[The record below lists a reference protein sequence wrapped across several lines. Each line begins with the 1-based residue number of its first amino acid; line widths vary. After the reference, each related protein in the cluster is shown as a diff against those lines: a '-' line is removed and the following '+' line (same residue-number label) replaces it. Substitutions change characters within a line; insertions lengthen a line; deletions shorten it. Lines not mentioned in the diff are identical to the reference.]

1 MRTTIR
7 RMRGVALLWLGV
19 CTQVWAVPA
28 LQEVKVNPL
37 LADQLLLELSFSEPV
52 SGFTDRLSY
61 EPNQLLLHVPGAIGA
76 LTVNP
81 LPIKQ
86 QGVDNLKVE
95 GKGEGLDIKIALDQL
110 TPYQVHQQGNKLLV
124 SLGERAGQP
133 VAATAVS
140 PAASPSA
147 LVRSQPVIQ
156 SALIDTQ
163 RVAQNQSQYQP
174 VAVSSPVAAS
184 TPVAASKPVLSVSQ
198 ANTGGAYFNSVKGVD
213 FRRGKEGQG
222 EFLVTLD
229 NSSAAVDVSSR
240 GQKVLAKFHGTRIP
254 DDQLNLINVQD
265 FATPVSQVE
274 VFRQG
279 NDTLFELSVNGQF
292 DYRYDQADKMFIIE
306 VKKRV
311 ATTTAKQYQ
320 GKPISLNF
328 QDIPVRTVLQIIADF
343 NNLNLV
349 TTDSVSGNITLRL
362 DGVPWEQALDIILK
376 VRGLD
381 KRLDNNILLVAPADE
396 IAAREKQ
403 QLESRNQVADL
414 APLYTEYLQINYA
427 KASEVAALLSSDSTK
442 LLSPRG
448 AVSVDERTNV
458 LVVKDTADVISNVK
472 RMLDILDIPVKQV
485 VIEARMVTI
494 DDGFDEALGVRW
506 GVTKNDGHGNGT
518 SGTIEGNDG
527 SGNGN
532 LIQNPDGSSRINTNM
547 TRPDVADR
555 LNVNLPVTNAAGTLA
570 FQVARLANGTLL
582 DLELSALEK
591 ESKAEIIASP
601 RVTTANQKPALIE
614 QGTEIP
620 YVESSSSGA
629 TSVTFKKAVLSLK
642 VTPQITPDNRVIL
655 DLTVT
660 QDTKGETVP
669 TGTGD
674 AVSIN
679 AQSITTQVLVNNGE
693 TLVLG
698 GIYQQT
704 IKSDVSKV
712 PLLGDIPGLGYLFKK
727 TTSENK
733 KRELL
738 IFVTPRIV
746 TDAL

>member
-1 MRTTIR
+1 M
-7 RMRGVALLWLGV
+7 ALLWLGG

-52 SGFTDRLSY
+52 SGFTDRLTY

-86 QGVDNLKVE
+86 QGVNNLLVE
-95 GKGEGLDIKIALDQL
+95 GKGQGLDIKIALDQL

-124 SLGERAGQP
+124 ALGDKAGQP
-133 VAATAVS
+133 VASSAAPV
-140 PAASPSA
+140 AASQSA
-147 LVRSQPVIQ
+147 LVRSQPVTQ

-163 RVAQNQSQYQP
+163 RVAQNQSQYQAQP
-174 VAVSSPVAAS
+174 AMAATPTVAPSPVA
-184 TPVAASKPVLSVSQ
+184 PGKPVLSVSQ
-198 ANTGGAYFNSVKGVD
+198 ANMGGAYFNSVKGVD

-240 GQKVLAKFHGTRIP
+240 GQKVLAKFHGTRVT

-311 ATTTAKQYQ
+311 ATTAAKQYQ

-403 QLESRNQVADL
+403 QMESRNQVADL

-427 KASEVAALLSSDSTK
+427 KASEVAALLSSESTK

-506 GVTKNDGHGNGT
+506 GVTKTDGHGNGT

-532 LIQNPDGSSRINTNM
+532 LNPDGSINTDM

>member
-1 MRTTIR
+1 MRTTIER
-7 RMRGVALLWLGV
+7 VTKVALLFCASAV
-19 CTQVWAVPA
+19 SQAWAVA
-28 LQEVKVNPL
+28 TLQEIKVNPL
-37 LADQLLLELSFSEPV
+37 LADQLLVELSFSEPV
-52 SGFTDRLSY
+52 TGFTDRLSY
-61 EPNQLLLHVPGAIGA
+61 QPNQLLLHVPGAVGA
-76 LTVNP
+76 LKVNP
-81 LPIKQ
+81 LPIQ
-86 QGVDNLKVE
+86 RQGVDNIKVE
-95 GKGEGLDIKIALDQL
+95 GKGAGLDIKIALDQL
-110 TPYQVHQQGNKLLV
+110 APYQVQQQGNKLLV
-124 SLGERAGQP
+124 SLGEGASSGLINGESALIAPATSATPVSAPSAKVAATSSSALLNPQVVARSMPVASMTAP
-133 VAATAVS
+133 VAA
-140 PAASPSA
+140 
-147 LVRSQPVIQ
+147 QP
-156 SALIDTQ
+156 
-163 RVAQNQSQYQP
+163 
-174 VAVSSPVAAS
+174 
-184 TPVAASKPVLSVSQ
+184 ASKPVLNSYQSSG
-198 ANTGGAYFNSVKGVD
+198 GGAYFNSVTGVD
-213 FRRGKEGQG
+213 FRRGKDGQG

-240 GQKVLAKFHGTRIP
+240 GQTVLAKFHGTRVP
-254 DDQLNLINVQD
+254 DGLLNLINVQD

-274 VFRQG
+274 VSRQG
-279 NDTLFELSVNGQF
+279 SDTLFELSINGQF
-292 DYRYDQADKMFIIE
+292 DYRYDQADKLFIIE
-306 VKKRV
+306 VKKR
-311 ATTTAKQYQ
+311 TTATASKQYQ

-328 QDIPVRTVLQIIADF
+328 QDIPVRTVLQLIADF

-349 TTDSVSGNITLRL
+349 TTDSVAGNITLRL

-381 KRLDNNILLVAPADE
+381 KRLDNNILLVAPAEE

-414 APLYTEYLQINYA
+414 AQLYTEYLQINYA
-427 KASEVAALLSSDSTK
+427 KASEVAALLSSESTK

-458 LVVKDTADVISNVK
+458 LVVKDTADVISSIK

-506 GVTKNDGHGNGT
+506 GVTKNDGHGNST
-518 SGTIEGNDG
+518 SGSIEGNDG
-527 SGNGN
+527 SGNGT
-532 LIQNPDGSSRINTNM
+532 GTNTK
-547 TRPDVADR
+547 PSVDDR
-555 LNVNLPVTNAAGTLA
+555 MNVNLPVTNAAGTLA
-570 FQVARLANGTLL
+570 FQVARLADGTLL

-704 IKSDVSKV
+704 IKSDVTKV
-712 PLLGDIPGLGYLFKK
+712 PLLGDIPGLGALFRK

-738 IFVTPRIV
+738 IFVTPKIV
-746 TDAL
+746 TDAF

>member
-1 MRTTIR
+1 
-7 RMRGVALLWLGV
+7 MRGVALLWLGV

-124 SLGERAGQP
+124 SLGEKAGQP

-147 LVRSQPVIQ
+147 LVRSQPVTQ

-174 VAVSSPVAAS
+174 AAVSSPVAAPA
-184 TPVAASKPVLSVSQ
+184 PVAASKPVLSVSQ

-458 LVVKDTADVISNVK
+458 LVVKDTADVIGNVK

-506 GVTKNDGHGNGT
+506 GVTKTDGHGNGT

-527 SGNGN
+527 AGNN
-532 LIQNPDGSSRINTNM
+532 DGSSTI
-547 TRPDVADR
+547 TRPGVEDR

>member
-1 MRTTIR
+1 MS
-7 RMRGVALLWLGV
+7 GVALLWLGA
-19 CTQVWAVPA
+19 CAQVWAVPA
-28 LQEVKVNPL
+28 LQEVRVNPL

-124 SLGERAGQP
+124 SLGEKAGQP
-133 VAATAVS
+133 VAATTTS
-140 PAASPSA
+140 PSASPSA
-147 LVRSQPVIQ
+147 LVRSQPVTQ

-163 RVAQNQSQYQP
+163 RVAQNQSQYQAQP
-174 VAVSSPVAAS
+174 VSVSSPVAVPV
-184 TPVAASKPVLSVSQ
+184 PVAASKPVLSVSQ
-198 ANTGGAYFNSVKGVD
+198 ANAGGAYFNSVKGVD

-254 DDQLNLINVQD
+254 DEQLNLINVQD

-427 KASEVAALLSSDSTK
+427 KASEVAALLSSESTK

-458 LVVKDTADVISNVK
+458 LVVKDTADVIGNVK

-506 GVTKNDGHGNGT
+506 GVTKTDGHGNGT

-527 SGNGN
+527 AGNN
-532 LIQNPDGSSRINTNM
+532 DGSSTI
-547 TRPDVADR
+547 TRPGVEDR

-704 IKSDVSKV
+704 IKNDVSKV

>member
-1 MRTTIR
+1 MEHVTK
-7 RMRGVALLWLGV
+7 VALLF
-19 CTQVWAVPA
+19 CASAFTQAWAVA
-28 LQEVKVNPL
+28 TLQEIKVNPL
-37 LADQLLLELSFSEPV
+37 LADQLQLELSFSEPV
-52 SGFTDRLSY
+52 SSFTDRLSY
-61 EPNQLLLHVPGAIGA
+61 QPNQLLLHIPGAVGA
-76 LTVNP
+76 LKVNP
-81 LPIKQ
+81 LPIQ
-86 QGVDNLKVE
+86 RQGVDNIKVE
-95 GKGEGLDIKIALDQL
+95 GKGAGLDIKIALDQL
-110 TPYQVHQQGNKLLV
+110 APYQVQQQGSKLLV
-124 SLGERAGQP
+124 SLGEGAS
-133 VAATAVS
+133 TAS
-140 PAASPSA
+140 FNA
-147 LVRSQPVIQ
+147 Q
-156 SALIDTQ
+156 SALLTPAATPASTSATPVTTSALINSNV
-163 RVAQNQSQYQP
+163 VASSQPIQPQAMP
-174 VAVSSPVAAS
+174 VASTSSA
-184 TPVAASKPVLSVSQ
+184 KPVLNNYQNSG
-198 ANTGGAYFNSVKGVD
+198 GGAYFNTVTGVD
-213 FRRGKEGQG
+213 FRRGKDGQG

-240 GQKVLAKFHGTRIP
+240 GQTVMAKFHGTSVP
-254 DDQLNLINVQD
+254 DGLLNLINVQD

-274 VFRQG
+274 VSRQG
-279 NDTLFELSVNGQF
+279 SDTLFELSVNGQF

-306 VKKRV
+306 VKKR
-311 ATTTAKQYQ
+311 TAAAGSKQYQ

-328 QDIPVRTVLQIIADF
+328 QDIPVRTVLQLIADF

-396 IAAREKQ
+396 IATREKQ

-427 KASEVAALLSSDSTK
+427 KASEVAALLSSQSTK
-442 LLSPRG
+442 LLSSRG

-458 LVVKDTADVISNVK
+458 LVVKDTAEVISNIK

-506 GVTKNDGHGNGT
+506 GVTKNDGHGNSTSGSIQGNDTSGNNNGT
-518 SGTIEGNDG
+518 SAI
-527 SGNGN
+527 
-532 LIQNPDGSSRINTNM
+532 
-547 TRPDVADR
+547 TRPTVDDR
-555 LNVNLPVTNAAGTLA
+555 MNVNLPVTNAAGTLA
-570 FQVARLANGTLL
+570 FQVARLADGTLL

-704 IKSDVSKV
+704 IKSDVTKV
-712 PLLGDIPGLGYLFKK
+712 PLLGDIPGLGALFRK

-738 IFVTPRIV
+738 IFVTPKIV
-746 TDAL
+746 TDAF

>member
-1 MRTTIR
+1 MRATIGSVTR
-7 RMRGVALLWLGV
+7 VVLLFCAGV
-19 CTQVWAVPA
+19 CGQAWAVA
-28 LQEVKVNPL
+28 TLQEVRVNPL
-37 LADQLLLELSFSEPV
+37 MADQLLLELSFSEPV

-61 EPNQLLLHVPGAIGA
+61 QPNQLLLHVPGAVGA
-76 LTVNP
+76 LNVNP
-81 LPIKQ
+81 LSIKQ

-95 GKGEGLDIKIALDQL
+95 GKGTGLDIKIALDQL

-124 SLGERAGQP
+124 ALGDKASMPPPASSQSSGM
-133 VAATAVS
+133 VS
-140 PAASPSA
+140 PAPSA
-147 LVRSQPVIQ
+147 PVNTQAVTQ
-156 SALIDTQ
+156 SALINTQ
-163 RVAQNQSQYQP
+163 IVAQSAQAAAP
-174 VAVSSPVAAS
+174 V
-184 TPVAASKPVLSVSQ
+184 ASKPVLPVSRTE
-198 ANTGGAYFNSVKGVD
+198 ASGAYFNSVKGVD
-213 FRRGKEGQG
+213 FRRGKDGQG
-222 EFLVTLD
+222 EFLVMLD

-240 GQKVLAKFHGTRIP
+240 GQTVLAKFHGTRIP
-254 DDQLNLINVQD
+254 DELLNLINVQD

-292 DYRYDQADKMFIIE
+292 DYRYDQADKMFIVE

-311 ATTTAKQYQ
+311 AATAGKQYQ

-328 QDIPVRTVLQIIADF
+328 QDIPVRTVLQLIADF

-349 TTDSVSGNITLRL
+349 TTDSVAGNITLRL

-381 KRLDNNILLVAPADE
+381 KRLDNNILLVAPAEE
-396 IAAREKQ
+396 IALREKQ
-403 QLESRNQVADL
+403 QLESRNQVAEL

-427 KASEVAALLSSDSTK
+427 KATEVASLLSSENTK
-442 LLSPRG
+442 LLSARG

-458 LVVKDTADVISNVK
+458 LVVKDTADVISNIK

-532 LIQNPDGSSRINTNM
+532 LNLDGSINTNM

-570 FQVARLANGTLL
+570 FQVARLADGTLL

-712 PLLGDIPGLGYLFKK
+712 PLLGDIPGLGVLFRK

-738 IFVTPRIV
+738 IFVTPKIV
-746 TDAL
+746 TDAF

>member
-1 MRTTIR
+1 MEHVTK
-7 RMRGVALLWLGV
+7 VALLF
-19 CTQVWAVPA
+19 CASAFTQAWAVA
-28 LQEVKVNPL
+28 TLQEIKVNPL
-37 LADQLLLELSFSEPV
+37 LADQLQLELSFSEPV
-52 SGFTDRLSY
+52 SSFTDRLSY
-61 EPNQLLLHVPGAIGA
+61 QPNQLLLHIPGAVGA
-76 LTVNP
+76 LKVNP
-81 LPIKQ
+81 LPIQ
-86 QGVDNLKVE
+86 RQGVDNIKVE
-95 GKGEGLDIKIALDQL
+95 GKGAGLDIKIALDQL
-110 TPYQVHQQGNKLLV
+110 APYQVQQQGSKLLV
-124 SLGERAGQP
+124 SLGEGAS
-133 VAATAVS
+133 TAS
-140 PAASPSA
+140 FNA
-147 LVRSQPVIQ
+147 Q
-156 SALIDTQ
+156 SALLT
-163 RVAQNQSQYQP
+163 P
-174 VAVSSPVAAS
+174 AA
-184 TPVAASKPVLSVSQ
+184 TPVATSAAPVTTSALINSNVVASSQSIQPQAMPVASTSSAKPVLNNYQNSG
-198 ANTGGAYFNSVKGVD
+198 GGAYFNTVTGVD
-213 FRRGKEGQG
+213 FRRGKDGQG

-240 GQKVLAKFHGTRIP
+240 GQTVMAKFHGTSVP
-254 DDQLNLINVQD
+254 DGLLNLINVQD

-274 VFRQG
+274 VSRQG
-279 NDTLFELSVNGQF
+279 SDTLFELSVNGQF

-306 VKKRV
+306 VKKR
-311 ATTTAKQYQ
+311 TAAAGSKQYQ

-328 QDIPVRTVLQIIADF
+328 QDIPVRTVLQLIADF

-396 IAAREKQ
+396 IATREKQ

-427 KASEVAALLSSDSTK
+427 KASEVAALLSSQSTK
-442 LLSPRG
+442 LLSSRG

-458 LVVKDTADVISNVK
+458 LVVKDTAEVISNIK

-506 GVTKNDGHGNGT
+506 GVTKNDGHGNST
-518 SGTIEGNDG
+518 SGSIEGNDT
-527 SGNGN
+527 SGNNNGTST
-532 LIQNPDGSSRINTNM
+532 I
-547 TRPDVADR
+547 TRPTTDDR
-555 LNVNLPVTNAAGTLA
+555 MNVNLPVTNAAGTLA
-570 FQVARLANGTLL
+570 FQVARLADGTLL

-704 IKSDVSKV
+704 IKSDVTKV
-712 PLLGDIPGLGYLFKK
+712 PLLGDIPGLGALFRK

-738 IFVTPRIV
+738 IFVTPKIV
-746 TDAL
+746 TDAF

>member
-1 MRTTIR
+1 MRTTIGKATR
-7 RMRGVALLWLGV
+7 VALLFCVGAWG
-19 CTQVWAVPA
+19 QAWAVA
-28 LQEVKVNPL
+28 TLQEVKVNPL
-37 LADQLLLELSFSEPV
+37 MADQLLLELSFSEPV

-61 EPNQLLLHVPGAIGA
+61 EPNQLLLHVPGAVGA
-76 LTVNP
+76 LNVNP

-86 QGVDNLKVE
+86 QGVDNIKVE
-95 GKGEGLDIKIALDQL
+95 DKGAGLDIKIALDQL

-124 SLGERAGQP
+124 ALGDKAAMPLPTTTSSSGMVAPQPSSSALINTPPATSSALINSQQLARQSAP
-133 VAATAVS
+133 VAA
-140 PAASPSA
+140 
-147 LVRSQPVIQ
+147 PV
-156 SALIDTQ
+156 
-163 RVAQNQSQYQP
+163 
-174 VAVSSPVAAS
+174 
-184 TPVAASKPVLSVSQ
+184 ASKPVLPTPQTSAS
-198 ANTGGAYFNSVKGVD
+198 GAYFNSVKGVD
-213 FRRGKEGQG
+213 FRRGKDGQG

-240 GQKVLAKFHGTRIP
+240 GQTVLAKFHGTRVP
-254 DDQLNLINVQD
+254 DDLLNLINVQD

-292 DYRYDQADKMFIIE
+292 DYRYDQADKMFIVE
-306 VKKRV
+306 VKKR
-311 ATTTAKQYQ
+311 TAASAGKQYQ

-328 QDIPVRTVLQIIADF
+328 QDIPVRTVLQLIADF

-381 KRLDNNILLVAPADE
+381 KRLDNNILLVAPAEE

-427 KASEVAALLSSDSTK
+427 KASEVAALLSSESTK
-442 LLSPRG
+442 LLSAKG

-458 LVVKDTADVISNVK
+458 LVVKDTADVISNIK

-506 GVTKNDGHGNGT
+506 GVTKNDGHGNST
-518 SGTIEGNDG
+518 SGSIEGNDG
-527 SGNGN
+527 SGNNNG
-532 LIQNPDGSSRINTNM
+532 GSTI
-547 TRPDVADR
+547 TRPGVDDR

-704 IKSDVSKV
+704 ITNDVTKV
-712 PLLGDIPGLGYLFKK
+712 PLLGDIPGLGVLFRK
-727 TTSENK
+727 TTSANK

-738 IFVTPRIV
+738 IFVTPKIV
-746 TDAL
+746 TETF

>member
-1 MRTTIR
+1 MRTTIER
-7 RMRGVALLWLGV
+7 VTKVALLFCASAV
-19 CTQVWAVPA
+19 SQAWAVA
-28 LQEVKVNPL
+28 TLQEIKVNPL
-37 LADQLLLELSFSEPV
+37 LADQLLVELSFSEPV
-52 SGFTDRLSY
+52 TGFTDRLSY
-61 EPNQLLLHVPGAIGA
+61 QPHQLLLHVPGAVGA
-76 LTVNP
+76 LKVNP
-81 LPIKQ
+81 LPIQ
-86 QGVDNLKVE
+86 RQGVDNIKVE
-95 GKGEGLDIKIALDQL
+95 GKGAGLDIKIALDQL
-110 TPYQVHQQGNKLLV
+110 APYQVQQQGNKLLV
-124 SLGERAGQP
+124 SLGEGASSGLINGESALIAPATSATP
-133 VAATAVS
+133 VSAPSAMVATT
-140 PAASPSA
+140 SPSA
-147 LVRSQPVIQ
+147 LLNPQVVARSM
-156 SALIDTQ
+156 
-163 RVAQNQSQYQP
+163 P
-174 VAVSSPVAAS
+174 VASMTAPVAAQ
-184 TPVAASKPVLSVSQ
+184 PASKPVLNNYQSSG
-198 ANTGGAYFNSVKGVD
+198 GGAYFNSVTGVD
-213 FRRGKEGQG
+213 FRRGKDGQG

-240 GQKVLAKFHGTRIP
+240 GQTVLAKFHGTRVP
-254 DDQLNLINVQD
+254 DGLLNLINVQD

-274 VFRQG
+274 VSRQG
-279 NDTLFELSVNGQF
+279 SDTLFELSINGQF
-292 DYRYDQADKMFIIE
+292 DYRYDQADKLFIIE
-306 VKKRV
+306 VKKR
-311 ATTTAKQYQ
+311 TTATASKQYQ

-328 QDIPVRTVLQIIADF
+328 QDIPVRTVLQLIADF

-349 TTDSVSGNITLRL
+349 TTDSVGGNITLRL

-381 KRLDNNILLVAPADE
+381 KRLDNNILLVAPAEE

-414 APLYTEYLQINYA
+414 AQLYTEYLQINYA
-427 KASEVAALLSSDSTK
+427 KASEVAALLSSESTK

-458 LVVKDTADVISNVK
+458 LVVKDTADVISSIK

-506 GVTKNDGHGNGT
+506 GVTKNDGHGNST
-518 SGTIEGNDG
+518 SGSIEGNDG
-527 SGNGN
+527 SGNGT
-532 LIQNPDGSSRINTNM
+532 GTNTK
-547 TRPDVADR
+547 PSVDDR
-555 LNVNLPVTNAAGTLA
+555 MNVNLPVTNAAGTLA
-570 FQVARLANGTLL
+570 FQVARLADGTLL

-704 IKSDVSKV
+704 IKSDVTKV
-712 PLLGDIPGLGYLFKK
+712 PLLGDIPGLGALFRK

-738 IFVTPRIV
+738 IFVTPKIV
-746 TDAL
+746 TDAF

>member
-1 MRTTIR
+1 MRRTMEHVTK
-7 RMRGVALLWLGV
+7 VALLF
-19 CTQVWAVPA
+19 CASAFTQAWAA
-28 LQEVKVNPL
+28 ATLQEIKVNPL
-37 LADQLLLELSFSEPV
+37 LADQLQLELSFSEPV
-52 SGFTDRLSY
+52 SSFTDRLSY
-61 EPNQLLLHVPGAIGA
+61 QPNQLLLHIPGAVGA
-76 LTVNP
+76 LKVNP
-81 LPIKQ
+81 LPIQ
-86 QGVDNLKVE
+86 RQGVDNIKVE
-95 GKGEGLDIKIALDQL
+95 GKGAGLDIKIALDQL
-110 TPYQVHQQGNKLLV
+110 APYQVQQQGSKLLV
-124 SLGERAGQP
+124 SLGEGAS
-133 VAATAVS
+133 TAS
-140 PAASPSA
+140 FNA
-147 LVRSQPVIQ
+147 Q
-156 SALIDTQ
+156 SALLTSAAPPASTSVTPVTTSALINSNV
-163 RVAQNQSQYQP
+163 VASSQSVQPQAMP
-174 VAVSSPVAAS
+174 VASTSSA
-184 TPVAASKPVLSVSQ
+184 KPVLNNYQNSGS
-198 ANTGGAYFNSVKGVD
+198 GAYFNTVTGVD
-213 FRRGKEGQG
+213 FRRGKDGQG

-240 GQKVLAKFHGTRIP
+240 GQTVMAKFHGTSVP
-254 DDQLNLINVQD
+254 DGLLNLINVQD

-274 VFRQG
+274 VSRQG
-279 NDTLFELSVNGQF
+279 SDTLFELSVNGQF

-306 VKKRV
+306 VKKR
-311 ATTTAKQYQ
+311 TAAAGSKQYQ

-328 QDIPVRTVLQIIADF
+328 QDIPVRTVLQLIADF

-396 IAAREKQ
+396 IATREKQ

-427 KASEVAALLSSDSTK
+427 KASEVAALLSSQSTK
-442 LLSPRG
+442 LLSSRG

-458 LVVKDTADVISNVK
+458 LVVKDTAEVISNIK

-506 GVTKNDGHGNGT
+506 GVTKNDGHGNSTSGSIQGNDTSGNNNGT
-518 SGTIEGNDG
+518 SAI
-527 SGNGN
+527 
-532 LIQNPDGSSRINTNM
+532 
-547 TRPDVADR
+547 TRPTVDDR
-555 LNVNLPVTNAAGTLA
+555 MNVNLPVTNAAGTLA
-570 FQVARLANGTLL
+570 FQVARLADGTLL

-704 IKSDVSKV
+704 IKSDVTKV
-712 PLLGDIPGLGYLFKK
+712 PLLGDIPGLGALFRK

-738 IFVTPRIV
+738 IFVTPKIV
-746 TDAL
+746 TDAF

>member
-147 LVRSQPVIQ
+147 LVRSQPVTQ

-306 VKKRV
+306 VKRRV

-381 KRLDNNILLVAPADE
+381 KRLDNNILLVAPAEE

-532 LIQNPDGSSRINTNM
+532 LNPDGSINTNM

>member
-1 MRTTIR
+1 MRTTIGKATR
-7 RMRGVALLWLGV
+7 VALLFCVGAWG
-19 CTQVWAVPA
+19 QAWAVA
-28 LQEVKVNPL
+28 TLQEVKVNPL
-37 LADQLLLELSFSEPV
+37 MADQLLLELSFSEPV
-52 SGFTDRLSY
+52 GGFTDRLSY
-61 EPNQLLLHVPGAIGA
+61 EPNQLLLHVPGAVGA
-76 LTVNP
+76 LNVNP

-86 QGVDNLKVE
+86 QGVDNIKVE
-95 GKGEGLDIKIALDQL
+95 GKGAGLDIKIALDQL

-124 SLGERAGQP
+124 ALGDKAAMPLPTTTSSSGLVAPQPSSSALINTQPATSSALINSQQLARQSAP
-133 VAATAVS
+133 VAA
-140 PAASPSA
+140 
-147 LVRSQPVIQ
+147 PV
-156 SALIDTQ
+156 
-163 RVAQNQSQYQP
+163 
-174 VAVSSPVAAS
+174 
-184 TPVAASKPVLSVSQ
+184 ASKPVLPTPQTSAS
-198 ANTGGAYFNSVKGVD
+198 GAYFNSVKGVD
-213 FRRGKEGQG
+213 FRRGKDGQG

-240 GQKVLAKFHGTRIP
+240 GQTVLAKFHGTRVP
-254 DDQLNLINVQD
+254 DDLLNLINVQD

-292 DYRYDQADKMFIIE
+292 DYRYDQADKMFIVE
-306 VKKRV
+306 VKKR
-311 ATTTAKQYQ
+311 TAASAGKQYQ

-328 QDIPVRTVLQIIADF
+328 QDIPVRTVLQLIADF

-381 KRLDNNILLVAPADE
+381 KRLDNNILLVAPAEE

-427 KASEVAALLSSDSTK
+427 KASEVAALLSSESTK
-442 LLSPRG
+442 LLSAKG

-458 LVVKDTADVISNVK
+458 LVVKDTADVISNIK

-506 GVTKNDGHGNGT
+506 GVTKNDGHGNST
-518 SGTIEGNDG
+518 SGSIEGNDG
-527 SGNGN
+527 SGNNNG
-532 LIQNPDGSSRINTNM
+532 GSTI
-547 TRPDVADR
+547 TRPGVDDR

-704 IKSDVSKV
+704 ITNDVTKV
-712 PLLGDIPGLGYLFKK
+712 PLLGDIPGLGVLFRK
-727 TTSENK
+727 TTSANK

-738 IFVTPRIV
+738 IFVTPKIV
-746 TDAL
+746 TETF

>member
-1 MRTTIR
+1 MAILFR
-7 RMRGVALLWLGV
+7 VAALLLGAGL
-19 CTQVWAVPA
+19 QLAWAIPT

-37 LADQLLLELSFSEPV
+37 LAGELLLELGFSEPV
-52 SGFTDRLSY
+52 SGFTDRLDY
-61 EPNQLLLHVPGAIGA
+61 QPNQLMLSIPGAVGA
-76 LTVNP
+76 LKVNP
-81 LPIKQ
+81 LPIQQ
-86 QGVDNLKVE
+86 QGVDSIKVD
-95 GKGEGLDIKIALDQL
+95 GKGTGLEVRIALDRL
-110 TPYQVHQQGNKLLV
+110 MPYQVRQQGNKLLV
-124 SLGERAGQP
+124 SLGDK
-133 VAATAVS
+133 
-140 PAASPSA
+140 ASKPE
-147 LVRSQPVIQ
+147 P
-156 SALIDTQ
+156 
-163 RVAQNQSQYQP
+163 
-174 VAVSSPVAAS
+174 
-184 TPVAASKPVLSVSQ
+184 TPVAKTPMISPASNGVQS
-198 ANTGGAYFNSVKGVD
+198 GAYFNTVKGVD
-213 FRRGKEGQG
+213 FRRGKDGQG
-222 EFLVTLD
+222 EFLVRLD
-229 NSSAAVDVSSR
+229 NSSAAVDVSST
-240 GQKVLAKFHGTRIP
+240 GQKVVAKFHGTRIP
-254 DDQLNLINVQD
+254 DDLLNIINVLD
-265 FATPVSQVE
+265 FATPVSQIE
-274 VFRQG
+274 TFRQG
-279 NDTLFELSVNGQF
+279 NDTRFELAVTGQF
-292 DYRYDQADKMFIIE
+292 DYRYDQADKLFIIE
-306 VKKRV
+306 VKKRAPV
-311 ATTTAKQYQ
+311 GAAARQYK

-328 QDIPVRTVLQIIADF
+328 QDIPVRTVLQLIADF

-381 KRLDNNILLVAPADE
+381 KRLDDNILLVAPAEE

-414 APLYTEYLQINYA
+414 APLYTDYLQINYA
-427 KASEVAALLSSDSTK
+427 KASEVAALLSSESTK
-442 LLSPRG
+442 LLSAKG

-458 LVVKDTADVISNVK
+458 LVVKDTAEVISNIK

-506 GVTKNDGHGNGT
+506 GVTKNDGHGNST
-518 SGTIEGNDG
+518 SGSIEGNDNSNG
-527 SGNGN
+527 ITSG
-532 LIQNPDGSSRINTNM
+532 PPS
-547 TRPDVADR
+547 VEDR

-704 IKSDVSKV
+704 IKNDVSKV
-712 PLLGDIPGLGYLFKK
+712 PLLGDIPGLGALFRK

-746 TDAL
+746 TDSF

>member
-1 MRTTIR
+1 M
-7 RMRGVALLWLGV
+7 ALLWLGV

-124 SLGERAGQP
+124 SLGEKAGQP
-133 VAATAVS
+133 VAATTLS
-140 PAASPSA
+140 PTASPSA
-147 LVRSQPVIQ
+147 LVRSQPVTQ

-174 VAVSSPVAAS
+174 AAISSPVAAPA
-184 TPVAASKPVLSVSQ
+184 PVAASKPVLSVSQ

-506 GVTKNDGHGNGT
+506 GVTKNDGHGNST
-518 SGTIEGNDG
+518 SGTIEGNDD
-527 SGNGN
+527 SGNDN
-532 LIQNPDGSSRINTNM
+532 GSSQI
-547 TRPDVADR
+547 TRDPDALDNR

>member
-1 MRTTIR
+1 MRTTIESVSK
-7 RMRGVALLWLGV
+7 VALLFCACALS
-19 CTQVWAVPA
+19 QAWAVA
-28 LQEVKVNPL
+28 TLQEIKVNPL
-37 LADQLLLELSFSEPV
+37 LADQLLVELSFSEPV
-52 SGFTDRLSY
+52 TGFTDRLSY
-61 EPNQLLLHVPGAIGA
+61 QPNQLLLHVPGAVGA
-76 LTVNP
+76 LKVNP
-81 LPIKQ
+81 LPIQ
-86 QGVDNLKVE
+86 RLGVDNIKVE
-95 GKGEGLDIKIALDQL
+95 GKGAGLDIKIALDQL
-110 TPYQVHQQGNKLLV
+110 APYQVQQQGNKLLV
-124 SLGERAGQP
+124 SLGEGASSGLINGESALIAP
-133 VAATAVS
+133 VTSATPV
-140 PAASPSA
+140 PAPSAMVATPSPSA
-147 LVRSQPVIQ
+147 LLNPQIVARSMSVAPV
-156 SALIDTQ
+156 T
-163 RVAQNQSQYQP
+163 
-174 VAVSSPVAAS
+174 
-184 TPVAASKPVLSVSQ
+184 TPVATQPASKPVLNNYQSSG
-198 ANTGGAYFNSVKGVD
+198 GGAYFNSVTGVD
-213 FRRGKEGQG
+213 FRRGKDGQG

-240 GQKVLAKFHGTRIP
+240 GQTVLAKFHGTRVP
-254 DDQLNLINVQD
+254 DGLLNLINVQD

-274 VFRQG
+274 VSRQG
-279 NDTLFELSVNGQF
+279 SDTLFELSINGQF
-292 DYRYDQADKMFIIE
+292 DYRYDQADKLFIIE
-306 VKKRV
+306 VKKR
-311 ATTTAKQYQ
+311 TTATASKQYQ

-328 QDIPVRTVLQIIADF
+328 QDIPVRTVLQLIADF

-381 KRLDNNILLVAPADE
+381 KRLDNNILLVAPAEE
-396 IAAREKQ
+396 IATREKQ

-427 KASEVAALLSSDSTK
+427 KASEVAALLSSESTK

-458 LVVKDTADVISNVK
+458 LVVKDTADVISSIK

-506 GVTKNDGHGNGT
+506 GVTKNDGHGNST
-518 SGTIEGNDG
+518 SGSIEGNDG
-527 SGNGN
+527 SGNN
-532 LIQNPDGSSRINTNM
+532 NGSSAINPSP
-547 TRPDVADR
+547 RPSADDR

-570 FQVARLANGTLL
+570 FQVARLADGTLL
-582 DLELSALEK
+582 DLELSALER
-591 ESKAEIIASP
+591 ENKAEIIASP

-620 YVESSSSGA
+620 YEESTSSGA

-660 QDTKGETVP
+660 QDTVGQAVGETF
-669 TGTGD
+669 
-674 AVSIN
+674 AIN
-679 AQSITTQVLVNNGE
+679 AQSITTQVLVRNGE

-704 IKSDVSKV
+704 IKSDISKV
-712 PLLGDIPGLGYLFKK
+712 PLLGDIPGLGALFRK
-727 TTSENK
+727 TSSENK

-738 IFVTPRIV
+738 IFVTPKIV
-746 TDAL
+746 TDAF

>member
-1 MRTTIR
+1 MEHVTK
-7 RMRGVALLWLGV
+7 VALLF
-19 CTQVWAVPA
+19 CASAFTQAWAVA
-28 LQEVKVNPL
+28 TLQEIKVNPL
-37 LADQLLLELSFSEPV
+37 LADQLQLELSFSEPV
-52 SGFTDRLSY
+52 SSFTDRLSY
-61 EPNQLLLHVPGAIGA
+61 QPNQLLLHIPGAVGA
-76 LTVNP
+76 LKVNP
-81 LPIKQ
+81 LPIQ
-86 QGVDNLKVE
+86 RQGVDNIKVE
-95 GKGEGLDIKIALDQL
+95 GKGAGLDIKIALDQL
-110 TPYQVHQQGNKLLV
+110 APYQVQQQGSKLLV
-124 SLGERAGQP
+124 SLGEGAS
-133 VAATAVS
+133 TAS
-140 PAASPSA
+140 FSAESALLTPAAVPVSTSA
-147 LVRSQPVIQ
+147 APVTT
-156 SALIDTQ
+156 SALINSNV
-163 RVAQNQSQYQP
+163 VASSQPIQPQAMP
-174 VAVSSPVAAS
+174 VASTSSA
-184 TPVAASKPVLSVSQ
+184 KPVLNNYQNSG
-198 ANTGGAYFNSVKGVD
+198 GGAYFNTVTGVD
-213 FRRGKEGQG
+213 FRRGKDGQG

-240 GQKVLAKFHGTRIP
+240 GQTVMAKFHGTSVP
-254 DDQLNLINVQD
+254 DGLLNLINVQD

-274 VFRQG
+274 VSRQG
-279 NDTLFELSVNGQF
+279 SDTLFELSVNGQF

-306 VKKRV
+306 VKKR
-311 ATTTAKQYQ
+311 TAAAGSKQYQ

-328 QDIPVRTVLQIIADF
+328 QDIPVRTVLQLIADF

-396 IAAREKQ
+396 IATREKQ

-427 KASEVAALLSSDSTK
+427 KASEVAALLSSQSTK
-442 LLSPRG
+442 LLSSRG

-458 LVVKDTADVISNVK
+458 LVVKDTAEVISNIK

-506 GVTKNDGHGNGT
+506 GVTKNDGHGNST
-518 SGTIEGNDG
+518 SGSIEGNDT
-527 SGNGN
+527 SGNNNGTST
-532 LIQNPDGSSRINTNM
+532 I
-547 TRPDVADR
+547 TRPTTDDR
-555 LNVNLPVTNAAGTLA
+555 MNVNLPVTNAAGTLA
-570 FQVARLANGTLL
+570 FQVARLADGTLL

-704 IKSDVSKV
+704 IKSDVTKV
-712 PLLGDIPGLGYLFKK
+712 PLLGDIPGLGALFRK

-738 IFVTPRIV
+738 IFVTPKIV
-746 TDAL
+746 TDAF

>member
-1 MRTTIR
+1 MRTTIER
-7 RMRGVALLWLGV
+7 VTKVALLF
-19 CTQVWAVPA
+19 CASAISQAWAVA
-28 LQEVKVNPL
+28 TLQEIKVNPL
-37 LADQLLLELSFSEPV
+37 LADQLLVELSFSEPV
-52 SGFTDRLSY
+52 TGFTDRLSY
-61 EPNQLLLHVPGAIGA
+61 QPNQLLLHVPGAVGA
-76 LTVNP
+76 LKVNP
-81 LPIKQ
+81 LPIQ
-86 QGVDNLKVE
+86 RQGVDNIKVE
-95 GKGEGLDIKIALDQL
+95 GKGAGLDIKIALDQL
-110 TPYQVHQQGNKLLV
+110 APYQVQQQGNKLLV
-124 SLGERAGQP
+124 SLGEGASSGLINGESALIAPATSANP
-133 VAATAVS
+133 VSAPSAMVATT
-140 PAASPSA
+140 SPSA
-147 LVRSQPVIQ
+147 LLNPQVVARSM
-156 SALIDTQ
+156 
-163 RVAQNQSQYQP
+163 P
-174 VAVSSPVAAS
+174 VAPVTAPVAAQ
-184 TPVAASKPVLSVSQ
+184 PASKPVLNNYQSSG
-198 ANTGGAYFNSVKGVD
+198 GGAYFNSVTGVD
-213 FRRGKEGQG
+213 FRRGKDGQG

-240 GQKVLAKFHGTRIP
+240 GQTVLAKFHGTRVP
-254 DDQLNLINVQD
+254 DGLLNLINVQD

-274 VFRQG
+274 VSRQG
-279 NDTLFELSVNGQF
+279 SDTLFELSINGQF
-292 DYRYDQADKMFIIE
+292 DYRYDQADKLFIIE
-306 VKKRV
+306 VKKRT
-311 ATTTAKQYQ
+311 TTTASKQYQ

-328 QDIPVRTVLQIIADF
+328 QDIPVRTVLQLIADF

-349 TTDSVSGNITLRL
+349 TTDSVGGNITLRL

-381 KRLDNNILLVAPADE
+381 KRLDNNILLVAPAEE

-414 APLYTEYLQINYA
+414 AQLYTEYLQINYA
-427 KASEVAALLSSDSTK
+427 KASEVAALLSSESTK

-458 LVVKDTADVISNVK
+458 LVVKDTADVISSIK

-506 GVTKNDGHGNGT
+506 GVTKNDGHGNST
-518 SGTIEGNDG
+518 SGSIEGNDG
-527 SGNGN
+527 SGNGT
-532 LIQNPDGSSRINTNM
+532 GTNTK
-547 TRPDVADR
+547 PSVDDR
-555 LNVNLPVTNAAGTLA
+555 MNVNLPVTNAAGTLA
-570 FQVARLANGTLL
+570 FQVARLADGTLL

-704 IKSDVSKV
+704 IKSDVTKV
-712 PLLGDIPGLGYLFKK
+712 PLLGDIPGLGALFRK

-738 IFVTPRIV
+738 IFVTPKIV
-746 TDAL
+746 TDAF

>member
-1 MRTTIR
+1 MRRTMEHVTK
-7 RMRGVALLWLGV
+7 VALLF
-19 CTQVWAVPA
+19 CASAFTQAWAVA
-28 LQEVKVNPL
+28 TLQEIKVNPL
-37 LADQLLLELSFSEPV
+37 LADQLQLELSFSEPV
-52 SGFTDRLSY
+52 SSFTDRLSY
-61 EPNQLLLHVPGAIGA
+61 QPNQLLLHIPGAVGA
-76 LTVNP
+76 LKVNP
-81 LPIKQ
+81 LPVQ
-86 QGVDNLKVE
+86 RQGVDNIKVE
-95 GKGEGLDIKIALDQL
+95 GKGAGLDIKIALDQL
-110 TPYQVHQQGNKLLV
+110 APYQVQQQGSKLLV
-124 SLGERAGQP
+124 SLGEGASTASFNAQSALLTP
-133 VAATAVS
+133 AATPVS
-140 PAASPSA
+140 TSAAPVTRSA
-147 LVRSQPVIQ
+147 LINSNVVASSQPV
-156 SALIDTQ
+156 
-163 RVAQNQSQYQP
+163 QP
-174 VAVSSPVAAS
+174 QAMPVAS
-184 TPVAASKPVLSVSQ
+184 TPSAKPVLNNYQNSG
-198 ANTGGAYFNSVKGVD
+198 GGAYFNTVTGVD
-213 FRRGKEGQG
+213 FRRGKDGQG

-240 GQKVLAKFHGTRIP
+240 GQTVMAKFHGTSVP
-254 DDQLNLINVQD
+254 DGLLNLINVQD

-274 VFRQG
+274 VSRQG
-279 NDTLFELSVNGQF
+279 SDTLFELSVNGQF

-306 VKKRV
+306 VKKR
-311 ATTTAKQYQ
+311 TAAAGSKQYQ

-328 QDIPVRTVLQIIADF
+328 QDIPVRTVLQLIADF

-396 IAAREKQ
+396 IATREKQ

-427 KASEVAALLSSDSTK
+427 KASEVAALLSSQSTK
-442 LLSPRG
+442 LLSSRG

-458 LVVKDTADVISNVK
+458 LVVKDTAEVISNIK

-506 GVTKNDGHGNGT
+506 GVTKNDGHGNSTSGSIQGNDTSGNNNGT
-518 SGTIEGNDG
+518 SAI
-527 SGNGN
+527 
-532 LIQNPDGSSRINTNM
+532 
-547 TRPDVADR
+547 TRPTVDDR
-555 LNVNLPVTNAAGTLA
+555 MNVNLPVTNAAGTLA
-570 FQVARLANGTLL
+570 FQVARLADGTLL

-704 IKSDVSKV
+704 IKSDVTKV
-712 PLLGDIPGLGYLFKK
+712 PLLGDIPGLGALFRK

-738 IFVTPRIV
+738 IFVTPKIV
-746 TDAL
+746 TDAF

>member
-1 MRTTIR
+1 MKTTIG
-7 RMRGVALLWLGV
+7 MVARVTLLFCAGAWN
-19 CTQVWAVPA
+19 QAWAVA
-28 LQEVKVNPL
+28 TLQEVKVNPL
-37 LADQLLLELSFSEPV
+37 MADQLLLELSFSEPV

-61 EPNQLLLHVPGAIGA
+61 EPNQLLLHVPGAVGA
-76 LTVNP
+76 LNVNP

-95 GKGEGLDIKIALDQL
+95 GKGAGLDIKIALDQL

-124 SLGERAGQP
+124 ALGEKAAMPLPATTASSGLVAPQPTSSALINTQPAASSALINSQQLARQSAP
-133 VAATAVS
+133 VAA
-140 PAASPSA
+140 
-147 LVRSQPVIQ
+147 PV
-156 SALIDTQ
+156 
-163 RVAQNQSQYQP
+163 
-174 VAVSSPVAAS
+174 
-184 TPVAASKPVLSVSQ
+184 ASKPVLPSPLTAAS
-198 ANTGGAYFNSVKGVD
+198 GAYFNSVKGVD
-213 FRRGKEGQG
+213 FRRGKDGQG

-240 GQKVLAKFHGTRIP
+240 GQTVLAKFHGTRVP
-254 DDQLNLINVQD
+254 DDLLNLINVQD

-292 DYRYDQADKMFIIE
+292 DYRYDQADKMFIVE
-306 VKKRV
+306 VKKRTA
-311 ATTTAKQYQ
+311 ATAGKQYQ

-328 QDIPVRTVLQIIADF
+328 QDIPVRTVLQLIADF

-381 KRLDNNILLVAPADE
+381 KRLDNNILLVAPAEE

-427 KASEVAALLSSDSTK
+427 KASEVAALLSSESTK
-442 LLSPRG
+442 LLSSKG

-458 LVVKDTADVISNVK
+458 LVVKDTADVISNIK

-506 GVTKNDGHGNGT
+506 GVTKNDGHGNST

-527 SGNGN
+527 SGNNNG
-532 LIQNPDGSSRINTNM
+532 GSTI
-547 TRPDVADR
+547 TRPGVDDR

-570 FQVARLANGTLL
+570 FQVARLADGTLL

-712 PLLGDIPGLGYLFKK
+712 PLLGDIPGLGVLFRK

-738 IFVTPRIV
+738 IFVTPKIV
-746 TDAL
+746 TDAF

>member
-1 MRTTIR
+1 MRTTIGKATR
-7 RMRGVALLWLGV
+7 VALLFCVGAWG
-19 CTQVWAVPA
+19 QAWAVA
-28 LQEVKVNPL
+28 TLQEVKVNPL
-37 LADQLLLELSFSEPV
+37 MADQLLLELSFSEPV

-61 EPNQLLLHVPGAIGA
+61 EPNQLLLHVPGAVGA
-76 LTVNP
+76 LNVNP

-86 QGVDNLKVE
+86 QGVDNIKVE
-95 GKGEGLDIKIALDQL
+95 GKGAGLDIKIALDQL

-124 SLGERAGQP
+124 ALGDKAAMPLPTTTSSSGLVAPQP
-133 VAATAVS
+133 NS
-140 PAASPSA
+140 
-147 LVRSQPVIQ
+147 
-156 SALIDTQ
+156 SALINTLPATSSALINSQ
-163 RVAQNQSQYQP
+163 QLARQSAPVVAP
-174 VAVSSPVAAS
+174 V
-184 TPVAASKPVLSVSQ
+184 ASKPVLPTPQTSAS
-198 ANTGGAYFNSVKGVD
+198 GAYFNSVKGVD
-213 FRRGKEGQG
+213 FRRGKDGQG

-240 GQKVLAKFHGTRIP
+240 GQTVLAKFHGTRVP
-254 DDQLNLINVQD
+254 DDLLNLINVQD

-292 DYRYDQADKMFIIE
+292 DYRYDQADKMFIVE
-306 VKKRV
+306 VKKR
-311 ATTTAKQYQ
+311 TAASSGKQYQ

-328 QDIPVRTVLQIIADF
+328 QDIPVRTVLQLIADF

-381 KRLDNNILLVAPADE
+381 KQLDNNILLVAPAEE

-427 KASEVAALLSSDSTK
+427 KASEVAALLSSESTK
-442 LLSPRG
+442 LLSAKG

-458 LVVKDTADVISNVK
+458 LVVKDTADVISNIK

-506 GVTKNDGHGNGT
+506 GVTKNDGHGNST

-527 SGNGN
+527 SGNNNG
-532 LIQNPDGSSRINTNM
+532 GSTI
-547 TRPDVADR
+547 TRPGVDDR

-704 IKSDVSKV
+704 ITNDVTKV
-712 PLLGDIPGLGYLFKK
+712 PLLGDIPGLGVLFRK
-727 TTSENK
+727 TTSANK

-738 IFVTPRIV
+738 IFVTPKIV
-746 TDAL
+746 TETF

>member
-1 MRTTIR
+1 MRTTIER
-7 RMRGVALLWLGV
+7 VTKVALLFCASAV
-19 CTQVWAVPA
+19 SQAWAVA
-28 LQEVKVNPL
+28 TLQEIKVNPL
-37 LADQLLLELSFSEPV
+37 LADQLLVELSFSEPV
-52 SGFTDRLSY
+52 TGFTDRLSY
-61 EPNQLLLHVPGAIGA
+61 QPNQLLLHVPGAVGA
-76 LTVNP
+76 LKVNP
-81 LPIKQ
+81 LPIQ
-86 QGVDNLKVE
+86 RQGVDNIKVE
-95 GKGEGLDIKIALDQL
+95 GKGAGLDIKIALDQL
-110 TPYQVHQQGNKLLV
+110 APYQVQQQGNKLLV
-124 SLGERAGQP
+124 SLGEGASTGLINGESALIAPATSATP
-133 VAATAVS
+133 VSAPSAMVATT
-140 PAASPSA
+140 SPSA
-147 LVRSQPVIQ
+147 LLNPQVVARSM
-156 SALIDTQ
+156 
-163 RVAQNQSQYQP
+163 P
-174 VAVSSPVAAS
+174 VAPVTAPVAAQ
-184 TPVAASKPVLSVSQ
+184 PASKPVLNNYQSSG
-198 ANTGGAYFNSVKGVD
+198 GGAYFNSVTGVD
-213 FRRGKEGQG
+213 FRRGKDGQG

-240 GQKVLAKFHGTRIP
+240 GQTVLAKFHGTRVP
-254 DDQLNLINVQD
+254 DGLLNLINVQD

-274 VFRQG
+274 VSRQG
-279 NDTLFELSVNGQF
+279 SDTLFELSINGQF
-292 DYRYDQADKMFIIE
+292 DYRYDQADKLFIIE
-306 VKKRV
+306 VKKR
-311 ATTTAKQYQ
+311 TTATASKQYQ

-328 QDIPVRTVLQIIADF
+328 QDIPVRTVLQLIADF

-349 TTDSVSGNITLRL
+349 TTDSVGGNITLRL

-381 KRLDNNILLVAPADE
+381 KRLDNNILLVAPAEE

-414 APLYTEYLQINYA
+414 AQLYTEYLQINYA
-427 KASEVAALLSSDSTK
+427 KASEVAALLSSESTK

-458 LVVKDTADVISNVK
+458 LVVKDTADVISSIK

-506 GVTKNDGHGNGT
+506 GVTKNDGHGNST
-518 SGTIEGNDG
+518 SGSIEGNDG
-527 SGNGN
+527 SGNNNG
-532 LIQNPDGSSRINTNM
+532 GSTI
-547 TRPDVADR
+547 TRPSTDDR
-555 LNVNLPVTNAAGTLA
+555 MNVNLPVTNAAGTLA
-570 FQVARLANGTLL
+570 FQVARLADGTLL

-704 IKSDVSKV
+704 IKSDVTKV
-712 PLLGDIPGLGYLFKK
+712 PLLGDIPGLGALFRK

-738 IFVTPRIV
+738 IFVTPKIV
-746 TDAL
+746 TDAF

>member
-1 MRTTIR
+1 MIRDEQMRTTIS
-7 RMRGVALLWLGV
+7 RMTGVALLCLGV
-19 CTQVWAVPA
+19 CNQVWAVA
-28 LQEVKVNPL
+28 TLQEVKVNPL
-37 LADQLLLELSFSEPV
+37 LADQLVLELSFSEPV

-61 EPNQLLLHVPGAIGA
+61 EPNQLLLHVPGAVGA

-86 QGVDNLKVE
+86 QGVDNIKVE
-95 GKGEGLDIKIALDQL
+95 GKGAGLDIKIALDQL

-124 SLGERAGQP
+124 SLGEKASQP
-133 VAATAVS
+133 AVAATVS
-140 PAASPSA
+140 PTTAQSA
-147 LVRSQPVIQ
+147 LIKSQPVTQ

-163 RVAQNQSQYQP
+163 RIAQNQPQYQQQ
-174 VAVSSPVAAS
+174 AVSAPA
-184 TPVAASKPVLSVSQ
+184 PVAASKPVLVTPQ
-198 ANTGGAYFNSVKGVD
+198 ANTGAYFNSVKGVD

-240 GQKVLAKFHGTRIP
+240 GQKVLAKFHGTRVP
-254 DDQLNLINVQD
+254 DEQLNLINVQD

-311 ATTTAKQYQ
+311 ASTTAKQYQ

-414 APLYTEYLQINYA
+414 AQLYTEYLQINYA
-427 KASEVAALLSSDSTK
+427 KAAEVAALLSSESTK

-458 LVVKDTADVISNVK
+458 LVVKDTADVISNIK

-506 GVTKNDGHGNGT
+506 GVTKNDGHGNST
-518 SGTIEGNDG
+518 SGSIDGNDG
-527 SGNGN
+527 SGNN
-532 LIQNPDGSSRINTNM
+532 DGSSTI
-547 TRPDVADR
+547 TRPNIEDR

-704 IKSDVSKV
+704 IKSDVTKV
-712 PLLGDIPGLGYLFKK
+712 PLLGDIPGMGWLFRK

-746 TDAL
+746 TDTL

>member
-1 MRTTIR
+1 MRTTMAILFR
-7 RMRGVALLWLGV
+7 VAVLLLGSGL
-19 CTQVWAVPA
+19 QLAWAIPT
-28 LQEVKVNPL
+28 LQEIKVNPL
-37 LADQLLLELSFSEPV
+37 LAGELLLELGFSEPV
-52 SGFTDRLSY
+52 SGFTDRLDY
-61 EPNQLLLHVPGAIGA
+61 QPNQLMLSIPGAVGA
-76 LTVNP
+76 LKVNP
-81 LPIKQ
+81 LPIQ
-86 QGVDNLKVE
+86 QEGVDSIKVD
-95 GKGEGLDIKIALDQL
+95 GKGSGLEVRIALDRL
-110 TPYQVHQQGNKLLV
+110 MPYQVRQQGNKLLV
-124 SLGERAGQP
+124 SLG
-133 VAATAVS
+133 
-140 PAASPSA
+140 
-147 LVRSQPVIQ
+147 
-156 SALIDTQ
+156 DK
-163 RVAQNQSQYQP
+163 
-174 VAVSSPVAAS
+174 
-184 TPVAASKPVLSVSQ
+184 ASKPESAPVAKAPMLSPASNGAQ
-198 ANTGGAYFNSVKGVD
+198 GGAYFNTVKGVD
-213 FRRGKEGQG
+213 FRRGKDGQG
-222 EFLVTLD
+222 EFLVRLD
-229 NSSAAVDVSSR
+229 NSSAAVDVSST
-240 GQKVLAKFHGTRIP
+240 GQKVVAKFHGTRIP
-254 DDQLNLINVQD
+254 DDLLNIINVLD
-265 FATPVSQVE
+265 FATPVSQIE
-274 VFRQG
+274 TFRQG
-279 NDTLFELSVNGQF
+279 NDTRFELAVTGQF
-292 DYRYDQADKMFIIE
+292 DYRYDQADKLFIIE
-306 VKKRV
+306 VKKRAPV
-311 ATTTAKQYQ
+311 GAVAKQYK

-328 QDIPVRTVLQIIADF
+328 QDIPVRTVLQLIADF

-381 KRLDNNILLVAPADE
+381 KRLDDNILLVAPAEE

-414 APLYTEYLQINYA
+414 APLYTDYLQINYA
-427 KASEVAALLSSDSTK
+427 KASEVAALLSSESTK
-442 LLSPRG
+442 LLSAKG

-458 LVVKDTADVISNVK
+458 LVVKDTAEVISNIK

-506 GVTKNDGHGNGT
+506 GVTKNDGHGNST
-518 SGTIEGNDG
+518 SGTIEGNDSSNG
-527 SGNGN
+527 TGGAGN
-532 LIQNPDGSSRINTNM
+532 IE
-547 TRPDVADR
+547 DR

-704 IKSDVSKV
+704 IKNDVSKV
-712 PLLGDIPGLGYLFKK
+712 PLLGDIPGLGALFRK

-746 TDAL
+746 TDSF

>member
-1 MRTTIR
+1 MRRTMEHVTK
-7 RMRGVALLWLGV
+7 VALLF
-19 CTQVWAVPA
+19 CASAFTQAWAVA
-28 LQEVKVNPL
+28 TLQEIKVNPL
-37 LADQLLLELSFSEPV
+37 LADQLQLELSFSEPV
-52 SGFTDRLSY
+52 SSFTDRLSY
-61 EPNQLLLHVPGAIGA
+61 QPNQLLLHIPGAVGA
-76 LTVNP
+76 LKVNP
-81 LPIKQ
+81 LQIQ
-86 QGVDNLKVE
+86 RQGVDNIKVE
-95 GKGEGLDIKIALDQL
+95 GKGAGLDIKIALDQL
-110 TPYQVHQQGNKLLV
+110 APYQVQQQGSKLLV
-124 SLGERAGQP
+124 SLGEGASTASFNAQSALLTPAATP
-133 VAATAVS
+133 VATS
-140 PAASPSA
+140 AAPVTTSA
-147 LVRSQPVIQ
+147 LINSNVVASSQPVQ
-156 SALIDTQ
+156 PQAM
-163 RVAQNQSQYQP
+163 P
-174 VAVSSPVAAS
+174 VASTSSA
-184 TPVAASKPVLSVSQ
+184 KPVLNNYQNSG
-198 ANTGGAYFNSVKGVD
+198 GGAYFNTVTGVD
-213 FRRGKEGQG
+213 FRRGKDGQG

-240 GQKVLAKFHGTRIP
+240 GQTVMAKFHGTSVP
-254 DDQLNLINVQD
+254 DGLLNLINVQD

-274 VFRQG
+274 VSRQG
-279 NDTLFELSVNGQF
+279 SDTLFELSVNGQF

-306 VKKRV
+306 VKKR
-311 ATTTAKQYQ
+311 TAAAGSKQYQ

-328 QDIPVRTVLQIIADF
+328 QDIPVRTVLQLIADF

-396 IAAREKQ
+396 IATREKQ

-427 KASEVAALLSSDSTK
+427 KASEVAALLSSQSTK
-442 LLSPRG
+442 LLSSRG

-458 LVVKDTADVISNVK
+458 LVVKDTAEVISNIK

-506 GVTKNDGHGNGT
+506 GVTKNDGHGNST
-518 SGTIEGNDG
+518 SGSIEGNDG

-532 LIQNPDGSSRINTNM
+532 LISGTKNIDTTM
-547 TRPDVADR
+547 TRPTADDR

-570 FQVARLANGTLL
+570 FQVARLADGTLL

-669 TGTGD
+669 TATGD

-704 IKSDVSKV
+704 IKSDVTKV
-712 PLLGDIPGLGYLFKK
+712 PLLGDIPGLGALFRK

-738 IFVTPRIV
+738 IFVTPKIV
-746 TDAL
+746 TDAF

>member
-1 MRTTIR
+1 MRTTIGKATR
-7 RMRGVALLWLGV
+7 VALLFCVGAWG
-19 CTQVWAVPA
+19 QAWAVA
-28 LQEVKVNPL
+28 TLQEVKVNPL
-37 LADQLLLELSFSEPV
+37 MADQLLLELSFSEPV

-61 EPNQLLLHVPGAIGA
+61 EPNQLLLHVPGAVGA
-76 LTVNP
+76 LNVNP

-86 QGVDNLKVE
+86 QGVDNIKVE
-95 GKGEGLDIKIALDQL
+95 GKGAGLDIKIALDQL

-124 SLGERAGQP
+124 ALGDKAAMPLPTTTSSSGMVAPQPSSSALINTQPATSSALINSQQLARQSAP
-133 VAATAVS
+133 VAA
-140 PAASPSA
+140 
-147 LVRSQPVIQ
+147 PV
-156 SALIDTQ
+156 
-163 RVAQNQSQYQP
+163 
-174 VAVSSPVAAS
+174 
-184 TPVAASKPVLSVSQ
+184 ASKPVLPTPQTSAS
-198 ANTGGAYFNSVKGVD
+198 GAYFNSVKGVD
-213 FRRGKEGQG
+213 FRRGKDGQG

-240 GQKVLAKFHGTRIP
+240 GQTVLAKFHGTRVP
-254 DDQLNLINVQD
+254 DDLLNLINVQD

-292 DYRYDQADKMFIIE
+292 DYRYDQADKMFIVE
-306 VKKRV
+306 VKKRTS
-311 ATTTAKQYQ
+311 ASAGKQYQ

-328 QDIPVRTVLQIIADF
+328 QDIPVRTVLQLIADF

-381 KRLDNNILLVAPADE
+381 KRLDNNILLVAPAEE

-427 KASEVAALLSSDSTK
+427 KASEVAALLSSESTK
-442 LLSPRG
+442 LLSAKG

-458 LVVKDTADVISNVK
+458 LVVKDTADVISNIK

-506 GVTKNDGHGNGT
+506 GVTKNDGHGNST
-518 SGTIEGNDG
+518 SGSIEGNDG
-527 SGNGN
+527 SGNNNG
-532 LIQNPDGSSRINTNM
+532 GSTI
-547 TRPDVADR
+547 TRPGVDDR

-704 IKSDVSKV
+704 ITNDVTKV
-712 PLLGDIPGLGYLFKK
+712 PLLGDIPGLGVLFRK
-727 TTSENK
+727 TTSANK

-738 IFVTPRIV
+738 IFVTPKIV
-746 TDAL
+746 TETF

>member
-1 MRTTIR
+1 MRRTMEHVTK
-7 RMRGVALLWLGV
+7 VALLY
-19 CTQVWAVPA
+19 CASAFTQAWAVA
-28 LQEVKVNPL
+28 TLQEIKVNPL
-37 LADQLLLELSFSEPV
+37 LADQLQLELSFSEPV
-52 SGFTDRLSY
+52 SSFTDRLSY
-61 EPNQLLLHVPGAIGA
+61 QPNQLLLHIPGAVGA
-76 LTVNP
+76 LKVNP
-81 LPIKQ
+81 LPIQ
-86 QGVDNLKVE
+86 RQGVDNIKVE
-95 GKGEGLDIKIALDQL
+95 GKGAGLDIKIALDQL
-110 TPYQVHQQGNKLLV
+110 APYQVQQQGSKLLV
-124 SLGERAGQP
+124 SLGEGASTASFNAESALLTP
-133 VAATAVS
+133 AAT
-140 PAASPSA
+140 PASTSATPVTRSA
-147 LVRSQPVIQ
+147 LINSNVVASSQPVQ
-156 SALIDTQ
+156 PQAM
-163 RVAQNQSQYQP
+163 P
-174 VAVSSPVAAS
+174 VASTSSA
-184 TPVAASKPVLSVSQ
+184 KPVLNNYQNSGS
-198 ANTGGAYFNSVKGVD
+198 GAYFNTVTGVD
-213 FRRGKEGQG
+213 FRRGKDGQG

-240 GQKVLAKFHGTRIP
+240 GQNVMAKFHGTSVP
-254 DDQLNLINVQD
+254 DGLLNLINVQD

-274 VFRQG
+274 VSRQG
-279 NDTLFELSVNGQF
+279 SDTLFELSVNGQF

-306 VKKRV
+306 VKKR
-311 ATTTAKQYQ
+311 TAAAGSKQYQ

-328 QDIPVRTVLQIIADF
+328 QDIPVRTVLQLIADF

-396 IAAREKQ
+396 IATREKQ

-427 KASEVAALLSSDSTK
+427 KASEVAALLSSQSTK
-442 LLSPRG
+442 LLSSRG

-458 LVVKDTADVISNVK
+458 LVVKDTAEVISNIK

-506 GVTKNDGHGNGT
+506 GVTKNDGHGNST
-518 SGTIEGNDG
+518 SGSIEGNDT
-527 SGNGN
+527 SGNNNGTST
-532 LIQNPDGSSRINTNM
+532 I
-547 TRPDVADR
+547 TRPTTDDR
-555 LNVNLPVTNAAGTLA
+555 MNVNLPVTNAAGTLA
-570 FQVARLANGTLL
+570 FQVARLADGTLL

-704 IKSDVSKV
+704 IKSDVTKV
-712 PLLGDIPGLGYLFKK
+712 PLLGDIPGLGALFRK

-738 IFVTPRIV
+738 IFVTPKIV
-746 TDAL
+746 TDAF

>member
-1 MRTTIR
+1 M
-7 RMRGVALLWLGV
+7 ALLWLGACV
-19 CTQVWAVPA
+19 QVWAVPA
-28 LQEVKVNPL
+28 LQEVRVNPL

-124 SLGERAGQP
+124 SLGEKAGQP
-133 VAATAVS
+133 VAATTTS
-140 PAASPSA
+140 PSASPSA
-147 LVRSQPVIQ
+147 LVRSQPVTQ

-163 RVAQNQSQYQP
+163 RVAQNQSQYQAQP
-174 VAVSSPVAAS
+174 VSVSSPVAAPA
-184 TPVAASKPVLSVSQ
+184 PVAASKPVLSVSQ

-254 DDQLNLINVQD
+254 DEQLNLINVQD

-306 VKKRV
+306 VKKRI

-427 KASEVAALLSSDSTK
+427 KASEVAALLSSESTK

-458 LVVKDTADVISNVK
+458 LVVKDTADVIGNVK

-506 GVTKNDGHGNGT
+506 GVTKTDGHGNGT

-527 SGNGN
+527 AGNN
-532 LIQNPDGSSRINTNM
+532 DGSSTI
-547 TRPDVADR
+547 TRPGVEDR

-704 IKSDVSKV
+704 IKNDVSKV

>member
-1 MRTTIR
+1 M
-7 RMRGVALLWLGV
+7 ALLWLGV

-86 QGVDNLKVE
+86 QGVDNIKVE

-124 SLGERAGQP
+124 SLGEKAGQP

-147 LVRSQPVIQ
+147 LVRSQPVTQ

-174 VAVSSPVAAS
+174 AAVSSPVAAP

-311 ATTTAKQYQ
+311 ATTAAKQYQ

-403 QLESRNQVADL
+403 ELESRNQVADL

-458 LVVKDTADVISNVK
+458 LVVKDTADVIGNVK

-506 GVTKNDGHGNGT
+506 GVTKTDGHGNGT

-527 SGNGN
+527 AGNN
-532 LIQNPDGSSRINTNM
+532 DGSSTI
-547 TRPDVADR
+547 TRPGVEDR

>member
-1 MRTTIR
+1 M
-7 RMRGVALLWLGV
+7 ALLWLGG

-52 SGFTDRLSY
+52 SGFTDRLTY

-86 QGVDNLKVE
+86 QGVNNLLVE
-95 GKGEGLDIKIALDQL
+95 GKGQGLDIKIALDQL

-124 SLGERAGQP
+124 ALGDKAGQP
-133 VAATAVS
+133 VASSAAPV
-140 PAASPSA
+140 AASQSA
-147 LVRSQPVIQ
+147 LVRSQPVTQ

-163 RVAQNQSQYQP
+163 RVAQNQSQYQAQP
-174 VAVSSPVAAS
+174 AVASSPVA
-184 TPVAASKPVLSVSQ
+184 PGKPVLSVSQ
-198 ANTGGAYFNSVKGVD
+198 ANMDGAYFNSVKGVD

-240 GQKVLAKFHGTRIP
+240 GQKVLAKFHGTRVP

-311 ATTTAKQYQ
+311 ATTAAKQYQ

-403 QLESRNQVADL
+403 QMESRNQVADL

-427 KASEVAALLSSDSTK
+427 KASEVAALLSSESTK

-506 GVTKNDGHGNGT
+506 GVTKTDGHGNGT

-532 LIQNPDGSSRINTNM
+532 LNPDGSINTDM

>member
-1 MRTTIR
+1 M
-7 RMRGVALLWLGV
+7 ALLWLGV

-124 SLGERAGQP
+124 SLGEKAGQP

-147 LVRSQPVIQ
+147 LVRSQPVTQ

-174 VAVSSPVAAS
+174 AAVSSPVAAPA
-184 TPVAASKPVLSVSQ
+184 PVAASKPVLSVSQ

-403 QLESRNQVADL
+403 ELESRNQVADL

-458 LVVKDTADVISNVK
+458 LVVKDTADVIGNVK

-506 GVTKNDGHGNGT
+506 GVTKTDGHGNGT

-527 SGNGN
+527 AGNN
-532 LIQNPDGSSRINTNM
+532 DGSSTI
-547 TRPDVADR
+547 TRPGVEDR

>member
-1 MRTTIR
+1 MRRTMEHVTK
-7 RMRGVALLWLGV
+7 VALLF
-19 CTQVWAVPA
+19 CASAFTQAWAVST
-28 LQEVKVNPL
+28 LQEIKVNPL
-37 LADQLLLELSFSEPV
+37 LADQLQLELSFSEPV
-52 SGFTDRLSY
+52 SSFTDRLSY
-61 EPNQLLLHVPGAIGA
+61 QPNQLLLHIPGAVGA
-76 LTVNP
+76 LKVNP
-81 LPIKQ
+81 LPIQ
-86 QGVDNLKVE
+86 RQGVDNIKVE
-95 GKGEGLDIKIALDQL
+95 GKGAGLDIKIALDQL
-110 TPYQVHQQGNKLLV
+110 APYQVQQQGSKLLV
-124 SLGERAGQP
+124 SLGEGAS
-133 VAATAVS
+133 TAS
-140 PAASPSA
+140 FSS
-147 LVRSQPVIQ
+147 Q
-156 SALIDTQ
+156 SALLTPAATPASTSATPVTTSALINSNV
-163 RVAQNQSQYQP
+163 VASSQSIQPQAMP
-174 VAVSSPVAAS
+174 VASTSSA
-184 TPVAASKPVLSVSQ
+184 KPVLNNYQNSG
-198 ANTGGAYFNSVKGVD
+198 GGAYFNTVTGVD
-213 FRRGKEGQG
+213 FRRGKDGQG

-240 GQKVLAKFHGTRIP
+240 GQTVMAKFHGTSVP
-254 DDQLNLINVQD
+254 DGLLNLINVQD

-274 VFRQG
+274 VSRQG
-279 NDTLFELSVNGQF
+279 SDTLFELSVNGQF

-306 VKKRV
+306 VKKR
-311 ATTTAKQYQ
+311 TAAAGSKQYQ

-328 QDIPVRTVLQIIADF
+328 QDIPVRTVLQLIADF

-396 IAAREKQ
+396 IATREKQ

-427 KASEVAALLSSDSTK
+427 KASEVAALLSSQSTK
-442 LLSPRG
+442 LLSSRG

-458 LVVKDTADVISNVK
+458 LVVKDTAEVISNIK

-506 GVTKNDGHGNGT
+506 GVTKNDGHGNST
-518 SGTIEGNDG
+518 SGSIEGNDT
-527 SGNGN
+527 SGNNNGTST
-532 LIQNPDGSSRINTNM
+532 I
-547 TRPDVADR
+547 TRPTTDDR
-555 LNVNLPVTNAAGTLA
+555 MNVNLPVTNAAGTLA
-570 FQVARLANGTLL
+570 FQVARLADGTLL

-669 TGTGD
+669 TATGD

-704 IKSDVSKV
+704 IKSDVTKV
-712 PLLGDIPGLGYLFKK
+712 PLLGDIPGLGALFRK

-738 IFVTPRIV
+738 IFVTPKIV
-746 TDAL
+746 TDAF